1 MRTRLLLC
9 LLSVMFCLAVTARA
23 DDDKPDPA
31 RAKKGMTMAQVKKT
45 YGDPASEATDKE
57 HGTLWTYVPN
67 RGLGA
72 IPFYGAYVKYHIVQI
87 FFRTGRVYKVN
98 VP

>member
-1 MRTRLLLC
+1 MKTRFFLC
-9 LLSVMFCLAVTARA
+9 LLAIMFCLAATARA

-31 RAKKGMTMAQVKKT
+31 QAKKGMTMAQVKKT

-67 RGLGA
+67 RGQGF
-72 IPFYGAYVKYHIVQI
+72 IPVLRG
-87 FFRTGRVYKVN
+87 RTSNLTSCRSSSATAESTR
-98 VP
+98 